1 MDSEITYKTLYVSNI
16 EDQRITEDDMVQL
29 FGLAATP
36 FLVQHC
42 KVEISVQNGV
52 RYAMITLP
60 EAVSG
65 EVTRLNGA
73 KLYGDKIVISE
84 TMNNNDTNNNTNNNN
99 NNTEEDNEGDV
110 IEVQLDCR
118 VAEWVINQVTVAEVI
133 DAIVLSF
140 PEDPTKSV
148 TAMYGQRLGV
158 YKIQSANIEPYVD
171 STVVIRGKELTLKAI
186 RKRPRRPTGRVYQDE
201 RERNHRDPD
210 GLIITMYDAFDIK
223 FRGLQN
229 ELFDNYFH
237 EMGVEILKPTA
248 PQTHRHHKGVF
259 TTNRFVVVKKIDAD
273 GNRID
278 FGTHIKVKDFT
289 FKLAYYGMR
298 SWCRLCGATH
308 GKECP
313 SRARF
318 EVLKDLRKEELL
330 ARKCKIFSDS
340 TLRQTNQLAL
350 TSDVSCMSGG
360 GIGQLCNLVNY
371 DEKQENIIINAGT
384 NEIKADSPEEFVHS
398 VNTAAQKLKALA
410 QTTKV
415 TLVLPDY
422 PTNTPVE
429 KAKKEFLDTKMS
441 EIDEIETITLKQIEW
456 DNQPYH
462 RHPTEEGTRN
472 MIIQI
477 HEKVGG
483 LIVDKWEDSIVS
495 PLKYRFV
502 QPVYKVGCRGC
513 DNMNYVATL
522 CDVCKNTAQNA
533 DITDL
538 MNLVDKWEKE
548 MYPQMEE
555 DDDGD
560 MKRRN
565 KRAIQSESDDDNGNA
580 SKKKI

>member
-1 MDSEITYKTLYVSNI
+1 MDSEITLKTLYVSSI
-16 EDQRITEDDMVQL
+16 EDLRITEEDMVQL

-36 FLVQHC
+36 FLQQHC
-42 KVEISVQNGV
+42 KVEITVQNGV
-52 RYAMITLP
+52 RYAVIVLP
-60 EAVSG
+60 DAVSS
-65 EVTRLNGA
+65 EVTKLNGA

-84 TMNNNDTNNNTNNNN
+84 TINTNDTTTNNNN
-99 NNTEEDNEGDV
+99 NNTEENDEGEGEV

-133 DAIVLSF
+133 DAIVINF

-186 RKRPRRPTGRVYQDE
+186 RKRPRRPTGRVYHDE

-210 GLIITMYDAFDIK
+210 GLLITMYDAFDIK

-229 ELFDNYFH
+229 EYFDNCFH

-248 PQTHRHHKGVF
+248 PQTHRHNRGVF

-273 GNRID
+273 GNKID
-278 FGTHIKVKDFT
+278 SGTHIKVKDFT

-313 SRARF
+313 SKARF
-318 EVLKDLRKEELL
+318 EVLKELRKEELL
-330 ARKCKIFSDS
+330 ARKRKIFSDS

-360 GIGQLCNLVNY
+360 GIGQLCNLVHY
-371 DEKQENIIINAGT
+371 DEKQENIVINAGT
-384 NEIKADSPEEFVHS
+384 NEIKADSPEEFVYS

-410 QTTKV
+410 QTTNI

-429 KAKKEFLDTKMS
+429 KAKKELLEEKMS
-441 EIDEIETITLKQIEW
+441 EIDVIKTIKLTGIEW

-472 MIIQI
+472 IIIQI

-513 DNMNYVATL
+513 DNMDYVATL
-522 CDVCKNTAQNA
+522 CDVCKETAQNA
-533 DITDL
+533 DTTDL

-548 MYPQMEE
+548 MFPQMEE
-555 DDDGD
+555 NEDG
-560 MKRRN
+560 KR
-565 KRAIQSESDDDNGNA
+565 KRIESDDDNGNS
-580 SKKKI
+580 SKKKN